1 MPFQTK
7 IEFDAE
13 TWRQIEELC
22 LIQATGEEIARVIGV
37 DYDTLARRIKEEYE
51 VSASEYIKALAAPG
65 LASLRRAQWKNA
77 IENENTTMQIW
88 LGKQYLNQKEKE
100 EIDQNTTV
108 RVIDESSTSGEED
121 PNVVISD

>member
-37 DYDTLARRIKEEYE
+37 DYDTLAARIKEEYE

-108 RVIDESSTSGEED
+108 RVIDESSTTGDED
-121 PNVVISD
+121 PNVVMSD

>member
-1 MPFQTK
+1 
-7 IEFDAE
+7 
-13 TWRQIEELC
+13 
-22 LIQATGEEIARVIGV
+22 
-37 DYDTLARRIKEEYE
+37 
-51 VSASEYIKALAAPG
+51 
-65 LASLRRAQWKNA
+65 
-77 IENENTTMQIW
+77 MQIW

>member
-7 IEFDAE
+7 IEFTAE

-37 DYDTLARRIKEEYE
+37 DYDTLQRRIKEEYE
-51 VSASEYIKALAAPG
+51 VSAAEYIKALAAPG
-65 LASLRRAQWKNA
+65 VISLRRAQWKNA

-88 LGKQYLNQKEKE
+88 LGKQYLGQKDKE
-100 EIDQNTTV
+100 EVDQNTVV
-108 RVIDESSTSGEED
+108 RVIDQSNSQGTED